1 MTSDWIKLNCFWTL
15 GTSLSILP
23 DCIFFYCG
31 VNRQIGINIC
41 VYVGMGEDK
50 GEKVF
55 EIEVVS
61 KCRSRFDKQIAG
73 FC

>member
-1 MTSDWIKLNCFWTL
+1 M
-15 GTSLSILP
+15 
-23 DCIFFYCG
+23 
-31 VNRQIGINIC
+31 
-41 VYVGMGEDK
+41 YVGMGEDK